1 MGRLVGGLRSIGIH
15 GSSWLLTEGK
25 WLAMLENCG
34 DLWVGEGNVF
44 GKVEYWIFTVRT
56 HEYGLGV

>member
-1 MGRLVGGLRSIGIH
+1 
-15 GSSWLLTEGK
+15 
-25 WLAMLENCG
+25 MLENCG